1 MKVSINNLN
10 NEGQGI
16 CRVNDKVTFVPYALC
31 GEVVDINIV
40 DEHKKYNI
48 ANIENIITKSKDRV
62 IPKCK
67 YYYECGGCN
76 LMHTTY
82 DSEIMFKKNKVINNL
97 EHIANIKLDN
107 IDIEYDMEYNYRNH
121 ITLNV
126 NKDKIGFYKNNT
138 HTIIDID
145 YCYIADDTINR
156 VFSDIRCFIKKYKDN
171 NISKIS
177 IKHYDNIIIN
187 IESNSFNLIDEFKDI
202 VLFNSLY
209 INNKPII
216 NEYSSI
222 SLKDKKYII
231 SNPSFFQKNTNMCI
245 KLYDYVKNVLNSD
258 DCVLDLY
265 CGVGSISIYIAD
277 KVSKVLGIEIIDN
290 AIKDA
295 KENSKLNKCNNVEFI
310 RGRVEDNLPNL
321 RLFNTVILDPPR
333 SGVDKL
339 VLKTIVDNNI
349 NKIVYVSCNS
359 TTLARDLNYLKEY
372 YDIVDVK
379 LFDLF
384 PKTKHVES
392 VCVLKLKK

>member
-1 MKVSINNLN
+1 MKVNINNLN
-10 NEGQGI
+10 NEGQGV
-16 CRVNDKVTFVPYALC
+16 CRVNGKVTFVPYALLD
-31 GEVVDINIV
+31 EVVDINIV

-82 DSEIMFKKNKVINNL
+82 DNEIMFKKNKVINNL
-97 EHIANIKLDN
+97 EHIANIKLNN
-107 IDIEYDMEYNYRNH
+107 IDIEYDREYNYRNH

-138 HTIIDID
+138 HTIVDID

-156 VFSDIRCFIKKYKDN
+156 VLSDIRCFIKKYKDN

-177 IKHYDNIIIN
+177 IKHYNNIIIN
-187 IESNSFNLIDEFKDI
+187 IESNSFNLINEFKDK

-231 SNPSFFQKNTNMCI
+231 SNPSFFQKNTNNN
-245 KLYDYVKNVLNSD
+245 YVCYK
-258 DCVLDLY
+258 
-265 CGVGSISIYIAD
+265 
-277 KVSKVLGIEIIDN
+277 
-290 AIKDA
+290 
-295 KENSKLNKCNNVEFI
+295 
-310 RGRVEDNLPNL
+310 
-321 RLFNTVILDPPR
+321 
-333 SGVDKL
+333 
-339 VLKTIVDNNI
+339 
-349 NKIVYVSCNS
+349 
-359 TTLARDLNYLKEY
+359 
-372 YDIVDVK
+372 
-379 LFDLF
+379 
-384 PKTKHVES
+384 
-392 VCVLKLKK
+392 